1 MMKKISLLV
10 MAGLVFLSCN
20 NQASSN
26 GAPSDSTATASKAD
40 TADPYKDWKL
50 GVQLWTFSKFDFL
63 KALSKVDST
72 SLRDVEA
79 YSGQPLGG
87 GMKGNFGPDMDT
99 ADKAR
104 IKLLLQSTDLHI
116 VAMGVIVPK
125 DLNEWKK
132 YFEFAKEFNMSY
144 LTAEPIKSQW
154 GMVDSLAG
162 IYGIKVAIHDHP
174 KPNVYWHPDSVLA
187 AIQGHP
193 NIGACAD
200 IGHWVR
206 NGLDPVACLKK
217 LAGHVYGVHLKDVVK
232 ADDVNAADTVVGEG
246 VVNWTPIFQEL
257 KRQHFVGMFSIEHES
272 NWYNSLPDILTTI
285 VFYNKQVAAIK
296 HPQQ

>member
-1 MMKKISLLV
+1 MMKKLALLAV
-10 MAGLVFLSCN
+10 TGLVILSCN

-26 GAPSDSTATASKAD
+26 GASNDSTANTTVD
-40 TADPYKDWKL
+40 TANDPTRHWKL
-50 GVQLWTFSKFDFL
+50 GVRLWTFSKFDFM

-72 SLRDVEA
+72 DLRDVEA

-99 ADKAR
+99 AAKNR
-104 IKLLLQSTDLHI
+104 IKQLLDETGLHV

-125 DLNEWKK
+125 DLAEWKK

-206 NGLDPVACLKK
+206 NGLDPVECLKK
-217 LAGHVYGVHLKDVVK
+217 LEGHVYGVHLKDVVK
-232 ADDVNAADTVVGEG
+232 ADDVNAADTVVGLG
-246 VVNWTPIFQEL
+246 VINWTPIFQEL
-257 KRQHFVGMFSIEHES
+257 ARQHFTGMMSIEHES
-272 NWYNSLPDILTTI
+272 NWYNSRPDIDSTI
-285 VFYNKQVAAIK
+285 AFYNHQVYALR
-296 HPQQ
+296 HPKK